1 MKRKSNTHTEAGA
14 RISLDIP
21 AQDASLF
28 KSQAVHDVL
37 SLLCRYHTDE
47 FSITELADAVDYSR
61 PTITKAIDT
70 LAANDLITAQ
80 RDGNTRVAKINR
92 ERLSRPDDPLL
103 QVPQTE
109 FHTPIRTAVEQLV
122 DRLDTVLGI
131 VLYGSVARGAAD
143 RRSDIDLWV
152 LVEEDRMANQRTAN
166 TVRQNLEDEEFDTG
180 RYEYEIDIEA
190 LPAVPNYTE
199 DIQKILSE
207 GIVIHN
213 TEKFETRC
221 VQRGRL
227 RHSHA

>member
-213 TEKFETRC
+213 TEKFETVREM
-221 VQRGRL
+221 VFHGDL
-227 RHSHA
+227 DE